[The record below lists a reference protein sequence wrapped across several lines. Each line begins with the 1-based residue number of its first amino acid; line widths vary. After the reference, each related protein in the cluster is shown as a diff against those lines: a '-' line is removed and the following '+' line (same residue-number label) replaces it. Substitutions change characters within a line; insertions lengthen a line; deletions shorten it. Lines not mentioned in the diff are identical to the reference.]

1 MLTSDPCRIWPQCS
15 SPCLR
20 LDERTFINLPT
31 IRQLHGRLLP
41 RSAKLARLLSAG
53 DHSSKDLSEGD
64 DAALLVDVGG
74 AMGKDLR
81 EFLTSLSNVKGELIL
96 QDQEEPIGRAQK
108 AGLAK
113 KPIKA
118 MANDF
123 FAPEPIKGDGKTCAN
138 FPPPTEKK
146 ITTYVLTEHRV
157 TPGARAHYLNSACTF
172 PEREIP
178 LL

>member
-1 MLTSDPCRIWPQCS
+1 
-15 SPCLR
+15 
-20 LDERTFINLPT
+20 
-31 IRQLHGRLLP
+31 
-41 RSAKLARLLSAG
+41 
-53 DHSSKDLSEGD
+53 
-64 DAALLVDVGG
+64 
-74 AMGKDLR
+74 MGKDLR